1 MASADL
7 SGRVL
12 PRADTADLRL
22 MLCSSFALA
31 CTTVLV
37 RGRRAQTPISCIR
50 SLFSAL
56 VASSIRGPGCET
68 QASDQLADVNQGIV
82 FRLLSLSGA
91 YLCAIEE
98 EASVTLRYLQT
109 LPLQLT

>member
-7 SGRVL
+7 FGRVL

-31 CTTVLV
+31 N
-37 RGRRAQTPISCIR
+37 QTPNPLHQESILRCGRILDPR
-50 SLFSAL
+50 SEL
-56 VASSIRGPGCET
+56 RRR
-68 QASDQLADVNQGIV
+68 ASDQLADADQGIV
-82 FRLLSLSGA
+82 FLLLSLLEA

-109 LPLQLT
+109 LPL

>member
-7 SGRVL
+7 FGRVR
-12 PRADTADLRL
+12 PPADTADLRM

-37 RGRRAQTPISCIR
+37 RKRRASNTKSLVSGVYSPLWSHPR
-50 SLFSAL
+50 SEVL
-56 VASSIRGPGCET
+56 VAR
-68 QASDQLADVNQGIV
+68 QASDQLADADQGIV
-82 FRLLSLSGA
+82 FLLLSLLEA

-109 LPLQLT
+109 LPL

>member
-7 SGRVL
+7 LGRVL
-12 PRADTADLRL
+12 PQADTADLRL

-37 RGRRAQTPISCIR
+37 RGATGVKHQSLLSGVCSPLWSHPR
-50 SLFSAL
+50 SEVR
-56 VASSIRGPGCET
+56 VAR
-68 QASDQLADVNQGIV
+68 QASDQLVDVNQGIV
-82 FRLLSLSGA
+82 FRLLSLSEA

-98 EASVTLRYLQT
+98 EASVTLRYL
-109 LPLQLT
+109 